1 MSRSTKSKP
10 WHRPR
15 NVFPPVLAVI
25 LTIVGWLT
33 YLMYWALTVQ
43 PNPSTDYAKK
53 LEELSAA
60 SQPLGENAWPILME
74 AARILQEVETEL
86 SNRDDDFDPF
96 DFEPIYLADTSLEVL
111 SNLQHTIAELR
122 AAGAFD
128 QLALAAQ
135 RPNAVRLHSYPPD
148 ESLIFQ
154 TIPDVAQLRRLA
166 RARIASMYQALA
178 QGDADEAV
186 AALDQ
191 TLYVAQVNTHQS
203 LIIEQLVGRA
213 IAAAA
218 AGRLRQ
224 ALMHHQLDATTYA
237 RLLKTFQQRLPLGPT
252 KIALQGERLIMLDM
266 IQHVYSDDG
275 AGGGRLLL
283 AEIGDMVQMTGAGSS
298 TSWPKGEGL
307 AIVNLGGF
315 FYANR
320 TEITETANDFF
331 DQMIRRSR
339 LSRADRRADPFD
351 ENAVF
356 EKLDWRYMPLNMLMP
371 ALGRA
376 IDARDAIDCDLAG
389 TIIMLALEQ
398 YRTQTGQYPD
408 SLQELSPA
416 ILEDIPSDPFSI
428 DGFVYRTLANDAAG
442 RGYVLYSIGADGVDN
457 NGATD
462 SIEPRNALSDRQG
475 FGLDFV
481 LNAPGSEK

>member
-1 MSRSTKSKP
+1 MSRSTNPKP
-10 WHRPR
+10 WYGPR
-15 NVFPPVLAVI
+15 NIALA
-25 LTIVGWLT
+25 LLLAFVGWIS
-33 YLMYWALTVQ
+33 YLVYWAVTVQ

-53 LEELSAA
+53 LQELSAA
-60 SQPLGENAWPILME
+60 SQPLGENAWPMLME
-74 AARILQEVETEL
+74 ATRIMQEVETEL
-86 SNRDDDFDPF
+86 SNRDDEFDPF
-96 DFEPIYLADTSLEVL
+96 DFEPIYLDDTSPEVL
-111 SNLQHTIAELR
+111 RELQHTIAELR

-128 QLALAAQ
+128 QIALALQ
-135 RPNAVRLHSYPPD
+135 RPNAVRPHSYPPD
-148 ESLIFQ
+148 ESLVFQ
-154 TIPDVAQLRRLA
+154 TLPSIGHLRRLA
-166 RARIASMYQALA
+166 QARIASMYQALA

-186 AALDQ
+186 AALNQ
-191 TLYVAQVNTHQS
+191 TLYVAQVYTHQS
-203 LIIEQLVGRA
+203 LIIDQLIGRA

-237 RLLKTFQQRLPLGPT
+237 QLLKTFQQRLPLGPT

-283 AEIGDMVQMTGAGSS
+283 AEIGDMVQMTGAGNS

-307 AIVNLGGF
+307 ALCNLGGF

-331 DQMIRRSR
+331 DQMIRLST

-351 ENAVF
+351 EDAVF
-356 EKLDWRYMPLNMLMP
+356 QKLDWRYMPLNMLMP

-398 YRTQTGQYPD
+398 YRAQTGQYPD
-408 SLQELSPA
+408 SLEELTPA
-416 ILEDIPSDPFSI
+416 ILEEIPSDPFSA
-428 DGFVYRTLANDAAG
+428 DGFVYRKLADEPLG
-442 RGYVLYSIGADGVDN
+442 KGYVLYSIGADGVDN

-462 SIEPRNALSDRQG
+462 SIETRNALSDRHG
-475 FGLDFV
+475 RGLDFV
-481 LNAPGSEK
+481 LNAPRSEK

>member
-1 MSRSTKSKP
+1 MSRSTNSKP

-15 NVFPPVLAVI
+15 NVVLA
-25 LTIVGWLT
+25 LLLAFVGWIT
-33 YLMYWALTVQ
+33 YLVYWAVTVQ

-60 SQPLGENAWPILME
+60 SQPLGENAWPMLME

-86 SNRDDDFDPF
+86 SNRDDAFDPF
-96 DFEPIYLADTSLEVL
+96 DFEPIYLDDTPPEVL
-111 SNLQHTIAELR
+111 SKLQHTIAELR

-128 QLALAAQ
+128 QIALAAQ
-135 RPNAVRLHSYPPD
+135 RPNAVRLHSYLPD

-154 TIPDVAQLRRLA
+154 TIADVAQLRRLA
-166 RARIASMYQALA
+166 RARIASMYKALA

-191 TLYVAQVNTHQS
+191 TLYLAQVNTHQS

-218 AGRLRQ
+218 ARRLRQ
-224 ALMHHQLDATTYA
+224 ALMHHQLDATSYA

-252 KIALQGERLIMLDM
+252 KIALQGERLIILDM
-266 IQHVYSDDG
+266 IQRVYSDDG
-275 AGGGRLLL
+275 TGGGRLLL
-283 AEIGDMVQMTGAGSS
+283 AEIGDMMPMTGVGSS
-298 TSWPKGEGL
+298 TSRPKAGAG

-320 TEITETANDFF
+320 TAITETANELFANW
-331 DQMIRRSR
+331 IRLST

-351 ENAVF
+351 EDAVF
-356 EKLDWRYMPLNMLMP
+356 QKLDWRYMPLNMLMP

-376 IDARDAIDCDLAG
+376 IDARDAIDCVLAG

-398 YRTQTGQYPD
+398 YRAQTGQYPD
-408 SLQELSPA
+408 SLEELSPA
-416 ILEDIPSDPFSI
+416 ILEEIPSDPFSV

-442 RGYVLYSIGADGVDN
+442 RGYMLYSIGADGVDN

-462 SIEPRNALSDRQG
+462 SIEPWNALSDRQG

-481 LNAPGSEK
+481 LNAPRSEQ

>member
-1 MSRSTKSKP
+1 MSGTTQPSP
-10 WHRPR
+10 FYRPR
-15 NVFPPVLAVI
+15 NIALA
-25 LTIVGWLT
+25 LLLAFVGWIS
-33 YLMYWALTVQ
+33 YLVYWAVTVQ

-86 SNRDDDFDPF
+86 SIRVDDFDSF

-128 QLALAAQ
+128 QLALAVQ

-186 AALDQ
+186 TALDQ
-191 TLYVAQVNTHQS
+191 TLYLAQVNTHQS

-224 ALMHHQLDATTYA
+224 ALMHYQLDATTYA
-237 RLLKTFQQRLPLGPT
+237 QLLKTFQQRLPLGPT

-266 IQHVYSDDG
+266 IQRVYSDDG
-275 AGGGRLLL
+275 KGGGRLLL

-298 TSWPKGEGL
+298 TSRPKEDGL

-320 TEITETANDFF
+320 TETTEVANEFF
-331 DQMIRRSR
+331 DHFIRLSL

-356 EKLDWRYMPLNMLMP
+356 QTLGWRLMPLNMLMP

-376 IDARDAIDCDLAG
+376 IDARDAIDCEMAG

-398 YRTQTGQYPD
+398 YRAEIGRYPD
-408 SLQELSPA
+408 SLDELSPS
-416 ILEDIPSDPFSI
+416 ILEDIPSDPFSV
-428 DGFVYRTLANDAAG
+428 DGFVYRTLADDPAG
-442 RGYVLYSIGADGVDN
+442 KGYVLYSIGADGVDN

-462 SIEPRNALSDRQG
+462 SIEPRNALSDRHG

-481 LNAPGSEK
+481 LNAPKSER

>member
-1 MSRSTKSKP
+1 MSRTAQPSP
-10 WHRPR
+10 FYRPR
-15 NVFPPVLAVI
+15 NIALALLLAFVTWI
-25 LTIVGWLT
+25 S
-33 YLMYWALTVQ
+33 YLVYWAVTVQ

-60 SQPLGENAWPILME
+60 SQPLGENAWPMLME

-86 SNRDDDFDPF
+86 SDRDDDFDPF
-96 DFEPIYLADTSLEVL
+96 DFEPIYLDDTPPEVL
-111 SNLQHTIAELR
+111 SKLQHTIAELR

-128 QLALAAQ
+128 QIALAAQ
-135 RPNAVRLHSYPPD
+135 RPNAVRLHSYLPD

-154 TIPDVAQLRRLA
+154 TIADVAQLRRLA

-191 TLYVAQVNTHQS
+191 TLYIAQVNTHQS

-224 ALMHHQLDATTYA
+224 ALMQHQLDATTYA

-252 KIALQGERLIMLDM
+252 EIALQGERLIMLDM
-266 IQHVYSDDG
+266 IQHLYSDDG

-298 TSWPKGEGL
+298 TSRPKGEGL
-307 AIVNLGGF
+307 ALVNLGGF

-320 TEITETANDFF
+320 TEITEAANDFF
-331 DQMIRRSR
+331 DQMIRLST

-351 ENAVF
+351 ENAV
-356 EKLDWRYMPLNMLMP
+356 LQTLGWRFMPLNMLMP

-398 YRTQTGQYPD
+398 YRAQTGQYPD
-408 SLQELSPA
+408 SLEELTPA
-416 ILEDIPSDPFSI
+416 ILEEIPSDPFSAN
-428 DGFVYRTLANDAAG
+428 GFVYRTLANDAAG

-462 SIEPRNALSDRQG
+462 SIEPWNALSDRQG

-481 LNAPGSEK
+481 LNAPRSEK

>member
-1 MSRSTKSKP
+1 MSGTTQPSP
-10 WHRPR
+10 FYRPR
-15 NVFPPVLAVI
+15 NIALA
-25 LTIVGWLT
+25 LLLAFVGWIS
-33 YLMYWALTVQ
+33 YLVYWAVTVQ

-86 SNRDDDFDPF
+86 SIRDDDFDSF

-135 RPNAVRLHSYPPD
+135 RPNAVRRHSYPPD

-166 RARIASMYQALA
+166 RARIASMYQALG

-224 ALMHHQLDATTYA
+224 ALMHYQLDATTYA
-237 RLLKTFQQRLPLGPT
+237 QLLKTFQQRLPLGPT

-266 IQHVYSDDG
+266 IQRVYSDDG
-275 AGGGRLLL
+275 KGGGRLLL
-283 AEIGDMVQMTGAGSS
+283 AEIDDMVQMTGAGSS
-298 TSWPKGEGL
+298 TSRPKAGAL
-307 AIVNLGGF
+307 ALVNLGGF

-351 ENAVF
+351 EHAF
-356 EKLDWRYMPLNMLMP
+356 FQTLSWRFMPMNMLMP

-398 YRTQTGQYPD
+398 YRAQTGQYPD
-408 SLQELSPA
+408 SLEKLTPA
-416 ILEDIPSDPFSI
+416 ILDDIPSDPFSV
-428 DGFVYRTLANDAAG
+428 DGFVYRKLADEPLG
-442 RGYVLYSIGADGVDN
+442 KGYVLYSIGADGVDN

-462 SIEPRNALSDRQG
+462 SIETRNAFSDRHG
-475 FGLDFV
+475 RGLDFV
-481 LNAPGSEK
+481 LNAPKSEK

>member
-1 MSRSTKSKP
+1 MSRSTQPRP
-10 WHRPR
+10 WYRPR
-15 NVFPPVLAVI
+15 TIALA
-25 LTIVGWLT
+25 LLFAFVGWLS
-33 YLMYWALTVQ
+33 YLVYWALTVK

-53 LEELSAA
+53 MQALSAA
-60 SQPLGENAWPILME
+60 SQPPGENAWPILME
-74 AARILQEVETEL
+74 AAGILLDVQFALAEA
-86 SNRDDDFDPF
+86 DDPVAPFDHFEFDPL
-96 DFEPIYLADTSLEVL
+96 YRNDTPPGVL
-111 SNLQHTIAELR
+111 SKLQHTIAELR

-128 QLALAAQ
+128 RLALAAQ
-135 RPNAVRLHSYPPD
+135 RPNAVRPQSHPQGH
-148 ESLIFQ
+148 SLIFQ
-154 TIPDVAQLRRLA
+154 TIPDVAELRRLA

-191 TLYVAQVNTHQS
+191 TLYVAQVYTHQS

-213 IAAAA
+213 IATAA

-224 ALMHHQLDATTYA
+224 ALMQHQLDATTYT

-252 KIALQGERLIMLDM
+252 EIALQGERLIILDM
-266 IQHVYSDDG
+266 IQRVYSDNG
-275 AGGGRLLL
+275 TGGGQLLL

-298 TSWPKGEGL
+298 TSRPKAGAL

-320 TEITETANDFF
+320 TEITEAANDFF
-331 DQMIRRSR
+331 DHLIRLST

-356 EKLDWRYMPLNMLMP
+356 QTLGWRFMPLNMLMP

-376 IDARDAIDCDLAG
+376 IDARDVNDCEIAG

-398 YRTQTGQYPD
+398 YRAEIGRYPD
-408 SLQELSPA
+408 SLDELSPS
-416 ILEDIPSDPFSI
+416 ILEEIPSDPFSV
-428 DGFVYRTLANDAAG
+428 DGFVYRKLADDPAG
-442 RGYVLYSIGADGVDN
+442 KGYVLYSIGADGVDN
-457 NGATD
+457 NAATD
-462 SIEPRNALSDRQG
+462 SIEPRLGLSDRNG
-475 FGLDFV
+475 LGLDFV
-481 LNAPGSEK
+481 LNTPKSEK